1 MELSSQ
7 LIYVEGAGR
16 GSRGCSRAGGGAGHV
31 GEGRAGAGGAKWGRA
46 RGRGRTGAQ
55 H

>member
-1 MELSSQ
+1 MWR
-7 LIYVEGAGR
+7 GPAR
-16 GSRGCSRAGGGAGHV
+16 GSKGCSRAGGGAGHV